1 MKQVV
6 FATCRSRP
14 SYQPGDLP
22 VAEALESLGCAVAPA
37 PWNGPFE
44 AFAQADLVVVR
55 STWDYF
61 EEADAFFAWLHRLQA
76 VGGVV
81 CNGPELMLWNSNKKY
96 LLDLADQGAPLVPT
110 RLSDPNAQALAK
122 AMDDLALTEAV
133 VKPVVGAGASG
144 LTIVQRGNAGSLERA
159 AAALTCEGL
168 VQPLIPEICT
178 LGETSCIFFAGEFSH
193 AVVKR
198 PASDSILVQA
208 EHGGSTEA
216 VKLRVDQVATARSM
230 LALLPQPA
238 TYARVDLVFT
248 DQASLLMEIE
258 VIEPDLFILHQRS
271 AAEQF
276 ARKLLAQLTP
286 Q

>member
-1 MKQVV
+1 M
-6 FATCRSRP
+6 
-14 SYQPGDLP
+14 
-22 VAEALESLGCAVAPA
+22 
-37 PWNGPFE
+37 
-44 AFAQADLVVVR
+44 
-55 STWDYF
+55 
-61 EEADAFFAWLHRLQA
+61 
-76 VGGVV
+76 GGV
-81 CNGPELMLWNSNKKY
+81 
-96 LLDLADQGAPLVPT
+96 
-110 RLSDPNAQALAK
+110 
-122 AMDDLALTEAV
+122 
-133 VKPVVGAGASG
+133 
-144 LTIVQRGNAGSLERA
+144 
-159 AAALTCEGL
+159 
-168 VQPLIPEICT
+168 
-178 LGETSCIFFAGEFSH
+178 GETSCIFFAGEFSH